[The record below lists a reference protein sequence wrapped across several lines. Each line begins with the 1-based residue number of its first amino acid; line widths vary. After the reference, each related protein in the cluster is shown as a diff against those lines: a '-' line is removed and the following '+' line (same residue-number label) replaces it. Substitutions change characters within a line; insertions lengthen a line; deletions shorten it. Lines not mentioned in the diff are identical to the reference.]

1 MLGEKKFLNSIYYEN
16 LTGKTEEKKIGKCN
30 NGKIEFAA
38 IKMNNLPVREH
49 YGDEA
54 FITKP
59 LEKDGITCCAGTVGK
74 IENNCFIPN
83 DNFRLKYDE
92 LSTKTGYV
100 MVDGSTLRI
109 GTHGNI
115 EYKSPEYFLECPKT
129 SYVSGSNLLII
140 EKKEREN
147 VKKVLEEIEH
157 EIQENNKKNIVLRN
171 RTLSVEKSIIKSLVE
186 KFESKTINS
195 VLLII
200 HKDKFPLIKFNYTM
214 PSNDK
219 YFLYK
224 EDVKNLEIYIT
235 NETIIKEK
243 ISQNAYTDLLMRLN
257 KNKVLY
263 TKCLNKDF
271 SELYKKKLPDMVTG
285 LKVIY
290 DGKEITQETRN
301 TIGNVGAFQCRPYLF
316 LDGGY
321 VGKYKFPFTNKD
333 KKAVFTKRRI
343 IDYARAETK
352 TMKGVL
358 IFSGT
363 GVHFENGNRY
373 DTAPLLIESK
383 EKELL
388 NISEFINKE
397 IDDEKYYAC
406 KFNNGNGF
414 IKGKDLK
421 VRLEI
426 EKTDSLIGSSIDQ
439 NTFLGYRRKDK
450 PYLDRSTF
458 FYDNLLEIKPEK
470 IQLVIPGG
478 APCVKIEK
486 RQKKLFLSN
495 NTCIK
500 TSKVKDNSNFA
511 KLEEVKVTV
520 TIYKS
525 DNEDCI
531 EIHKDSLKCKD
542 YIHEIWFW
550 YHSYIFEKE
559 AETNKI
565 KLTGG
570 NQFEK
575 YTQSPVSTET
585 EEVKIYA
592 EKLILPKILNT
603 THKWKH
609 IVQKQGHVDYDSYQF
624 TIKITPAEIAQAYDF
639 TSPLYIDTA
648 SIRMKIDNSKNYD
661 KGQIVTVYTDEEN
674 ETPVTLP
681 YNSDGSPFYRTDNY
695 IKTQE
700 DLIIEKDG
708 ITYKIKK
715 DQLEQY
721 GKNILKD
728 YIDSLKPLNYKY
740 GSFVQIADE
749 KLCPTDSLC
758 CNVRDLKEKLKEA
771 EDGKY
776 SEFLDYDENGIG
788 SNRIYKTD
796 AYKPALEAGI
806 QRFIALHPLE
816 FDKELHTELTKK
828 VLPHLKI
835 EEFSD
840 ERDNDIAGNIASEE
854 VKKSGI
860 KENKFYFV
868 YPPLLDKAIEESR
881 IREFNPYEKYGKA
894 PAEFE
899 MKNNPGF
906 IPTDNFTYSQSFNH
920 YHSPS
925 YSHEG
930 VDLAI
935 ERSKCGKV
943 PIMSGISGR
952 VIFEGD
958 KGNYS
963 YGCFIII
970 QADEKYNGKYRYYL
984 LAHLD
989 RDAYHKHEGETV
1001 TPDETVGYVGNTG
1014 HCTTTQV
1021 NGGMTDMKGEH
1032 NAQYRPAGYGAHL
1045 HLQLYLRSE
1054 NNSDFIKDMNLKYLR
1069 NNSQSIVY
1077 INVGIVN
1084 PFNYEETYI
1093 LDGKK

>member
-16 LTGKTEEKKIGKCN
+16 LTGKPEEKKIGKCN
-30 NGKIEFAA
+30 NGKIEFEA

-109 GTHGNI
+109 GTCGNI

-140 EKKEREN
+140 EKKEKEN

-171 RTLSVEKSIIKSLVE
+171 RTLSVEKSIIKSLFE

-316 LDGGY
+316 LNKGY
-321 VGKYKFPFTNKD
+321 TGKYKFPFTNKD

-397 IDDEKYYAC
+397 INDEKYYAC

-426 EKTDSLIGSSIDQ
+426 EKTDSLIGSPIDQ

-450 PYLDRSTF
+450 PYLDWSTF

-500 TSKVKDNSNFA
+500 TSKVGTEIKSFIYG
-511 KLEEVKVTV
+511 TV
-520 TIYKS
+520 
-525 DNEDCI
+525 
-531 EIHKDSLKCKD
+531 L
-542 YIHEIWFW
+542 
-550 YHSYIFEKE
+550 
-559 AETNKI
+559 
-565 KLTGG
+565 
-570 NQFEK
+570 
-575 YTQSPVSTET
+575 
-585 EEVKIYA
+585 
-592 EKLILPKILNT
+592 
-603 THKWKH
+603 
-609 IVQKQGHVDYDSYQF
+609 
-624 TIKITPAEIAQAYDF
+624 AYGTF
-639 TSPLYIDTA
+639 
-648 SIRMKIDNSKNYD
+648 
-661 KGQIVTVYTDEEN
+661 G
-674 ETPVTLP
+674 
-681 YNSDGSPFYRTDNY
+681 
-695 IKTQE
+695 
-700 DLIIEKDG
+700 
-708 ITYKIKK
+708 
-715 DQLEQY
+715 
-721 GKNILKD
+721 
-728 YIDSLKPLNYKY
+728 
-740 GSFVQIADE
+740 
-749 KLCPTDSLC
+749 
-758 CNVRDLKEKLKEA
+758 
-771 EDGKY
+771 
-776 SEFLDYDENGIG
+776 
-788 SNRIYKTD
+788 
-796 AYKPALEAGI
+796 
-806 QRFIALHPLE
+806 
-816 FDKELHTELTKK
+816 
-828 VLPHLKI
+828 
-835 EEFSD
+835 
-840 ERDNDIAGNIASEE
+840 
-854 VKKSGI
+854 
-860 KENKFYFV
+860 
-868 YPPLLDKAIEESR
+868 
-881 IREFNPYEKYGKA
+881 
-894 PAEFE
+894 
-899 MKNNPGF
+899 
-906 IPTDNFTYSQSFNH
+906 
-920 YHSPS
+920 
-925 YSHEG
+925 
-930 VDLAI
+930 
-935 ERSKCGKV
+935 
-943 PIMSGISGR
+943 
-952 VIFEGD
+952 
-958 KGNYS
+958 S
-963 YGCFIII
+963 YGRTIFIRNRESTGI
-970 QADEKYNGKYRYYL
+970 YL
-984 LAHLD
+984 LAHLQGYNKPVLD
-989 RDAYHKHEGETV
+989 KGII
-1001 TPDETVGYVGNTG
+1001 TPGTLVGYVGTSG
-1014 HCTTTQV
+1014 PEKDGTID
-1021 NGGMTDMKGEH
+1021 GKYD
-1032 NAQYRPAGYGAHL
+1032 AHL
-1045 HLQLYLRSE
+1045 HVTYFSLAQSEYVKQFITGINGKNLYT
-1054 NNSDFIKDMNLKYLR
+1054 D
-1069 NNSQSIVY
+1069 
-1077 INVGIVN
+1077 INYKNGSVRN
-1084 PFNYEETYI
+1084 PFNIESRKT
-1093 LDGKK
+1093 KNKPK